1 MNRKTKMEGGFAY
14 RNDGIIE
21 NCYADVKIG
30 TAIKIGRNKHENAG
44 LVYENNG
51 ELQNCFSRSIVRTWK
66 RGRNGLIVT
75 NQGHCQHCFFITKSN
90 KALEKFRD
98 KESGFAKAKTKPEF
112 LENTFQWDFTA
123 FEREPAEKMQFEKES
138 WHYKP
143 DEAVSASDATVEIS
157 SREQFLN
164 WIDDVNHGKKEAA
177 NAKIVLTDDL
187 DFHGKT
193 IPTVGCDKQHP
204 FSGIFDGGG
213 HQIKGFMLSGKGM
226 AETGLFGYLNGTV
239 QNLSIDCIA
248 KGADCPLVAAF
259 CAVNNG
265 EIHCCEAICAV
276 YAKRYSGMF
285 VGENHGKI
293 ERCRVSGKSRGALI
307 WQWFLLPFL
316 ILPVIFFMNPLEPPK
331 EYVPIMADAS
341 IVQNEKEK
349 EESGKRNNDNK
360 ASFEVPD
367 MLVVDAATL
376 TTQSESYVINN
387 PNRGANY
394 DFVATLYMTDS
405 NGKDVKVYQ
414 SGRIPIGYHIE
425 SLTLDPPGG
434 TTLSAGEYKAKLV
447 FSFYRHDSGEKGM
460 VDSDVPVT
468 IKIQ

>member
-1 MNRKTKMEGGFAY
+1 MEGGFAY
-14 RNDGIIE
+14 RNNGIIE

-66 RGRNGLIVT
+66 KGRNGLIVT
-75 NQGHCQHCFFITKSN
+75 NQGHCQHCFFITESN
-90 KALEKFRD
+90 KALKKFRD
-98 KESGFAKAKTKPEF
+98 KELGFAKAKTKPEF
-112 LENTFQWDFTA
+112 LESAFQWDFTA
-123 FEREPAEKMQFEKES
+123 FERELAEEMQFEKEF
-138 WHYKP
+138 WHYEP
-143 DEAVSASDATVEIS
+143 GGAVSADHTTVEIS
-157 SREQFLN
+157 NQEQFLK
-164 WIDDVNHGKKEAA
+164 WIDDVNHGKTEAA
-177 NAKIVLTDDL
+177 NAKIFLTDDI

-204 FSGIFDGGG
+204 FSGTFDGGG
-213 HQIKGFMLSGKGM
+213 HHVRGFVLSGREM
-226 AETGLFGYLNGTV
+226 TETGLFGYLDGTV
-239 QNLSIDCIA
+239 QNLSIDCIV
-248 KGADCPLVAAF
+248 KGAACPLVAAF

-276 YAKRYSGMF
+276 YAKRYTGMF

-293 ERCRVSGKSRGALI
+293 ERCRVSGKSRATLI

-316 ILPVIFFMNPLEPPK
+316 ILLFIVFMNPLKPPK

-341 IVQNEKEK
+341 IVQNK
-349 EESGKRNNDNK
+349 EEKLGKRNNDNK
-360 ASFEVPD
+360 VSFEVSD
-367 MLVVDAATL
+367 TLVVDAATL

-387 PNRGANY
+387 PSRGANY

-405 NGKDVKVYQ
+405 NGNDVEVYR
-414 SGRIPIGYHIE
+414 SGRIPIGYHIK
-425 SLTLDPPGG
+425 SLTLVPPGG
-434 TTLSAGEYKAKLV
+434 VTLSEGYYKAKLV
-447 FSFYRHDSGEKGM
+447 FSFYHHDSGEKGM
-460 VDSDVPVT
+460 VDSDVPIT

>member
-1 MNRKTKMEGGFAY
+1 MEGGFAY
-14 RNDGIIE
+14 RNEGIIE

-66 RGRNGLIVT
+66 KGRNGLIVT
-75 NQGHCQHCFFITKSN
+75 NQGRCQHCFFITKSN

-98 KESGFAKAKTKPEF
+98 KESGFAKAKTQPEF
-112 LENTFQWDFTA
+112 LESTFQWDFTA

-138 WHYKP
+138 WHCKP
-143 DEAVSASDATVEIS
+143 DEAVSAGHATVEIS
-157 SREQFLN
+157 SREQFLK
-164 WIDDVNHGKKEAA
+164 WIDDVNHGKTEAA
-177 NAKIVLTDDL
+177 NAKIFLTDDL

-204 FSGIFDGGG
+204 FSGTFDGGG
-213 HQIKGFMLSGKGM
+213 HQVKGFVLSGKEM
-226 AETGLFGYLNGTV
+226 TETGLFGYLNGTV
-239 QNLSIDCIA
+239 QNLSIDCIV
-248 KGADCPLVAAF
+248 KGASCPLVAAF
-259 CAVNNG
+259 CAVNKG

-276 YAKRYSGMF
+276 YAKRYTGMF

-293 ERCRVSGKSRGALI
+293 ERCRVSGKSRGSLI

-316 ILPVIFFMNPLEPPK
+316 ILPFIVLMNPLKPPK

-349 EESGKRNNDNK
+349 SGKRNNDNK
-360 ASFEVPD
+360 VSFEVPET
-367 MLVVDAATL
+367 LVVDAATL

-387 PNRGANY
+387 PSRGANY

-405 NGKDVKVYQ
+405 SGKDVKVNR

-434 TTLSAGEYKAKLV
+434 ITLSAGDYKAKLA
-447 FSFYRHDSGEKGM
+447 FSFYHHDSGEKGM
-460 VDSDVPVT
+460 VDSDVPIT
-468 IKIQ
+468 IKIQQGGEE